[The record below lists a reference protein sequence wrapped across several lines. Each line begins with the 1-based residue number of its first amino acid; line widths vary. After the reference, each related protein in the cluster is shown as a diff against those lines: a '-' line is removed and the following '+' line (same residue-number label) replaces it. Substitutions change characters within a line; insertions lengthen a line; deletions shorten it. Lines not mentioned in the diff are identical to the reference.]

1 LDENLS
7 FYAEVFIFFEIL
19 FELCSEHNST
29 RMNLTEQIN
38 NDIKEAMKAREA
50 DKLAALRDIKS
61 KLLLEA
67 TSGGGEV
74 SVEAGNKI
82 VLKLYKQRM
91 DTYDLYIK
99 EGREDL
105 AKDEKFQAEVIAA
118 YLPEQMS
125 EEDVRKVVQEKI
137 AAMGASGPQDIG
149 KVMGPIMGQ
158 LNGKADGKLISQLVK
173 EELNK

>member
-1 LDENLS
+1 MS
-7 FYAEVFIFFEIL
+7 
-19 FELCSEHNST
+19 
-29 RMNLTEQIN
+29 LTEKIN
-38 NDIKEAMKAREA
+38 EDIKAAMKAREQ

-74 SVEAGNKI
+74 TEEIENKV

-105 AKDEKFQAEVIAA
+105 AADEKFQAEVIAA

-125 EEDVRKVVQEKI
+125 EDEIRKVVQEKI
-137 AAMGASGPQDIG
+137 AAVGASGSQDMG
-149 KVMGPIMGQ
+149 KVMGPVMGQ
-158 LNGKADGKLISQLVK
+158 LNGKADGKLISQIVK

>member
-1 LDENLS
+1 MS
-7 FYAEVFIFFEIL
+7 
-19 FELCSEHNST
+19 
-29 RMNLTEQIN
+29 LTERIN
-38 NDIKEAMKAREA
+38 DDIKAAMKAREA

-74 SVEAGNKI
+74 TEEAANK
-82 VLKLYKQRM
+82 VVMKLYKQRM

-105 AKDEKFQAEVIAA
+105 AKDEKFQAEVIAV
-118 YLPEQMS
+118 YMPEMMS
-125 EEDVRKVVQEKI
+125 EDDIRKVVQDKI
-137 AAMGASGPQDIG
+137 AALGASGPQDIG

-158 LNGKADGKLISQLVK
+158 LKGKADGSVISSIVK